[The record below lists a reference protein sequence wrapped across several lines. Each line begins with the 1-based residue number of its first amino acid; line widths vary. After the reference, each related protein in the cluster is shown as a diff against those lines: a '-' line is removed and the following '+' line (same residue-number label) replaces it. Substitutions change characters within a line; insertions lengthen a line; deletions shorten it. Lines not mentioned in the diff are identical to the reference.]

1 MNIASDMSL
10 KLYSSAAG
18 RFSSRFENTAFTQI
32 REGAGEGGSGSPLT
46 HPRVCPFRLPSLS
59 SLFMQTSL
67 DVYEKLIPNSW
78 STKTWYLF
86 LGPWLLREK
95 CEVGFFYTTMNSLAV
110 EFPTLLIAYTHAA
123 TWNLSDSLSY
133 LYQLI
138 IIIINIIIIIII
150 TYYYYYYH
158 YFYWILSR
166 SSSIHLW
173 SSNLFPPCCMH
184 CIKTCTAGSYCGCNS
199 SSTHLPE

>member
-1 MNIASDMSL
+1 MAQL
-10 KLYSSAAG
+10 LYSGLSPRARG
-18 RFSSRFENTAFTQI
+18 R
-32 REGAGEGGSGSPLT
+32 
-46 HPRVCPFRLPSLS
+46 
-59 SLFMQTSL
+59 
-67 DVYEKLIPNSW
+67 
-78 STKTWYLF
+78 
-86 LGPWLLREK
+86 
-95 CEVGFFYTTMNSLAV
+95 
-110 EFPTLLIAYTHAA
+110 EFPPATMSMTRSYFRRKQKKTRPQELTGCWVPHLTNCIYPA

-150 TYYYYYYH
+150 IITYYYYYYYH

-184 CIKTCTAGSYCGCNS
+184 CKTCTAGSYCGCNS
-199 SSTHLPE
+199 SSTHLPDSTGGNQAMN